1 MLKASNQAV
10 DLIKQSEGRQLKAYR
25 CPAGTITIGYGHTK
39 GVYEGQEI
47 NDTMALE
54 MLWQDV
60 KTIDLQL
67 SKVNLKVNQNQYN
80 AIVSFV
86 FNLGFGNF
94 LKSTLFDKVTSN
106 PNDPTIR
113 DEFMKWRYAAHR
125 ELPGLVKRRKAEAD
139 LYFKK

>member
-1 MLKASNQAV
+1 MLKASNRVV
-10 DLIKQSEGRQLKAYR
+10 DLIKQFESLQLKEYK
-25 CPAGTITIGYGHTK
+25 CPAGIRTIGYGHTK
-39 GVYEGQEI
+39 GAYVGQQI
-47 NDTMALE
+47 TPTIALE

-60 KTIDLQL
+60 RIIDLQL
-67 SKVNLKVNQNQYN
+67 SKINLKVNQNQYD

-94 LKSTLFDKVTSN
+94 IKSTLFDKVTSN

-113 DEFMKWRYAAHR
+113 DEFMKWKFAAHR
-125 ELPGLVKRRKAEAD
+125 ELPGLVRRRKAEAD